1 MFALKA
7 HQLNLN
13 FLPGKPKCIGV
24 VGTNRVSEHGLETGF
39 FIHPSYWGQ
48 GYASE
53 GAATFLKLFWA
64 LEERKGFGSIV
75 AMVDPVNV
83 ASTAVVQKMG
93 ARKGDVLKNVWR
105 TRGDDGQEQ
114 ERDRVL
120 WYMDRPAVEG

>member
-1 MFALKA
+1 
-7 HQLNLN
+7 
-13 FLPGKPKCIGV
+13 
-24 VGTNRVSEHGLETGF
+24 
-39 FIHPSYWGQ
+39 
-48 GYASE
+48 
-53 GAATFLKLFWA
+53 
-64 LEERKGFGSIV
+64 
-75 AMVDPVNV
+75 VDPVNV